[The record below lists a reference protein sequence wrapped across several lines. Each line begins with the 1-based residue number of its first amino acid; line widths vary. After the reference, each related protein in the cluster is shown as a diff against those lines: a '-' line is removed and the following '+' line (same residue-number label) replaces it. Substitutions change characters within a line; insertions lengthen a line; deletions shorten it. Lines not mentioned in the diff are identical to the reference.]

1 MAFNLERIHYRHRC
15 WILYLLSLSFVTIA
29 MNAGVY
35 LTLPLIK
42 IWINGSTLSVNNR
55 ASIFGGNAT
64 LRDIHHDA
72 TSYGSI
78 DVSSYNSIN
87 ATAYGSINGTSY
99 DVINYDCNSTL
110 HGSNPNV
117 TSECRKDHSASSDV
131 TGTPQGRD
139 RDVMTQDINKN
150 NISGDRGHVITPRD
164 MNIDQVAQG
173 LNERNSHLFLSVNK
187 LGRLGNNMYQYATL
201 LGAAHLSNRTPVI
214 GTDFKGLKQ
223 IFQLSLP
230 IRQSNHLHNFKK
242 IYQHQTSIK
251 SNYSEIDKSQ
261 ENITLVG
268 YYNNMLNFRLIRNLI
283 RKEFRFRTS
292 ILEKANGFLN
302 GLKHPAVRV
311 GIHVR
316 GTDMNDTSHHLRG
329 YSSPPV
335 MYFYRAMDYFR
346 EMYKDVIFVV
356 CSDNMKWAMDHI
368 KGQDVQ
374 YSLGHREYIDMAILA
389 SCSHVIVSQGTFSFW
404 AGWLCNGTSVTY
416 MDLTPQSK
424 HIHEYHRSLQDQ
436 FNSWIGISL

>member
-15 WILYLLSLSFVTIA
+15 GILFLLSLSLVTIA
-29 MNAGVY
+29 INAFGY
-35 LTLPLIK
+35 LTFPI
-42 IWINGSTLSVNNR
+42 IQVWTNGSTLSVNNR
-55 ASIFGGNAT
+55 AAILRGNAT
-64 LRDIHHDA
+64 SNGR
-72 TSYGSI
+72 I
-78 DVSSYNSIN
+78 DVTSYNSIN
-87 ATAYGSINGTSY
+87 ATSYGSINDTSY
-99 DVINYDCNSTL
+99 DVIKYDCNSTL
-110 HGSNPNV
+110 HDSDPNV

-131 TGTPQGRD
+131 TGTPHGRD
-139 RDVMTQDINKN
+139 RDVMTQDRNKY
-150 NISGDRGHVITPRD
+150 NISSDRDYVITPRD
-164 MNIDQVAQG
+164 MHIVLG

-187 LGRLGNNMYQYATL
+187 LGHLGNNMYQYATL

-214 GTDFKGLKQ
+214 GSDFQRLKQ

-230 IRQSNHLHNFKK
+230 IRQSGQLRNVKK
-242 IYQHQTSIK
+242 INQHQTSIK

-316 GTDMNDTSHHLRG
+316 GTDMNNTSHRLRG

-346 EMYKDVIFVV
+346 EIYKDVIFVV

-374 YSLGHREYIDMAILA
+374 YSLGHREYVDMAILA

-404 AGWLCNGTSVTY
+404 AGWLCNGTSVNY

-424 HIHEYHRSLQDQ
+424 HIHEYHRSAQDE